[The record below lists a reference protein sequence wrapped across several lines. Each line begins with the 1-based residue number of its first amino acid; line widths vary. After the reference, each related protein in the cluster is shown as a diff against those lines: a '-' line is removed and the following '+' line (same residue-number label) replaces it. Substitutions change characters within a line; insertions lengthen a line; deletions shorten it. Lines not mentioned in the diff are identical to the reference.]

1 MPLSVASPICSENR
15 KNGSAADCTESC
27 VVGSTPSERKISVM
41 AAIGHVLTDQI
52 RLSGYATNPELTA
65 TRHAPH
71 SGDPGRHE
79 PNRELAMLI
88 S

>member
-1 MPLSVASPICSENR
+1 VVIDTGPTETRQNKPLFRVDDGVRP
-15 KNGSAADCTESC
+15 KNNLTE
-27 VVGSTPSERKISVM
+27 PALLEM
-41 AAIGHVLTDQI
+41 
-52 RLSGYATNPELTA
+52 SGYATNPELTA